1 MTPTDIVKAVA
12 ALERAASA
20 RIDGYLFVTCSANRE
35 GWRLTIYT
43 GKKNVNFDDGH
54 PDLAFEAAQKWLESY
69 KPDEQRLAEILGLHL
84 LKSEAA

>member
-1 MTPTDIVKAVA
+1 MTPTDIVNAVA

-43 GKKNVNFDDGH
+43 DTKNVNFDDGH
-54 PDLAFEAAQKWLESY
+54 PDLAFDAAQKWLESY
-69 KPDEQRLAEILGLHL
+69 KPDEQRLSEILGLHL
-84 LKSEAA
+84 LTEAA